1 MINQRLKIVH
11 NRAICKGMKLGGQ
24 SYVVY
29 LIWAILVLELAM
41 SVLNARY
48 SLAFV
53 ALATISLSLAPMIFA
68 DRFHI
73 RLPVHFFA
81 GIVLFILGTVY
92 LGEAFDFYEKYWW
105 WDVLLHGGSALGFGL
120 IGFIFVFIMFAGD
133 RYAAPHWA
141 LSFMAFAIAVSIGAL
156 WEIFEF
162 SMDQAFGLN
171 MQKSGLIDTMWD
183 LIVDVI
189 GAAIGAGA
197 GYGFLQGRD
206 KSGLAGMIREFVNKN
221 RRLFR
226 RRK

>member
-1 MINQRLKIVH
+1 
-11 NRAICKGMKLGGQ
+11 MKLGKQ

-29 LIWAILVLELAM
+29 LIWAVLALEFVASM
-41 SVLNARY
+41 VNARY
-48 SLAFV
+48 SLAFI
-53 ALATISLSLAPMIFA
+53 ALATLSLSLAPMIFA

-73 RLPVHFFA
+73 RLPVRFFA
-81 GIVLFILGTVY
+81 GIVLFIFGTVY

-120 IGFIFVFIMFAGD
+120 IGFIFVFILFEGD
-133 RYAAPHWA
+133 RYAAPPWA
-141 LSFMAFAIAVSIGAL
+141 LSFMAFAIAVSIGVM

-162 SMDQAFGLN
+162 AMDQIFGLN

-189 GAAIGAGA
+189 GAFVGAWA

-206 KSGLAGMIREFVNKN
+206 KSGLAGMIREFVSKN

-226 RRK
+226 RRKR

>member
-1 MINQRLKIVH
+1 
-11 NRAICKGMKLGGQ
+11 MKLGKQ

-29 LIWAILVLELAM
+29 LIWAVLALEFVVSM
-41 SVLNARY
+41 FEGRY
-48 SLAFV
+48 SLAFI
-53 ALATISLSLAPMIFA
+53 ALATLSLSLAPMIFA

-73 RLPVHFFA
+73 RLPVRFFA
-81 GIVLFILGTVY
+81 GIVLFIFGTVY

-120 IGFIFVFIMFAGD
+120 IGFIFVFILFEGD
-133 RYAAPHWA
+133 RYAAPPWA
-141 LSFMAFAIAVSIGAL
+141 LSFMAFAIAVSIGVM

-162 SMDQAFGLN
+162 AMDQTFGLN

-189 GAAIGAGA
+189 GAFVGAWA
-197 GYGFLQGRD
+197 GYGYLQGRD
-206 KSGLAGMIREFVNKN
+206 KSGLAGMIREFVSKN

-226 RRK
+226 RRKR

>member
-1 MINQRLKIVH
+1 
-11 NRAICKGMKLGGQ
+11 MKLGGQ

-48 SLAFV
+48 SLAFI
-53 ALATISLSLAPMIFA
+53 ALATISLSLAPMILG

-81 GIVLFILGTVY
+81 GIVLFIFGTVY

-141 LSFMAFAIAVSIGAL
+141 LSFMAFAIAVSIGVL

-189 GAAIGAGA
+189 GAFFGAWA

-206 KSGLAGMIREFVNKN
+206 KSGLAGMIREFVSKN

-226 RRK
+226 RRKR

>member
-1 MINQRLKIVH
+1 
-11 NRAICKGMKLGGQ
+11 MKLGNQ

-29 LIWAILVLELAM
+29 LIWAVLALEFVVSM
-41 SVLNARY
+41 FEGRY
-48 SLAFV
+48 SLAFI
-53 ALATISLSLAPMIFA
+53 ALVTLSLSLAPMIFA

-73 RLPVHFFA
+73 RLPVRFFA
-81 GIVLFILGTVY
+81 GIVLFIFGTVY

-120 IGFIFVFIMFAGD
+120 IGFIFVFILFEGD

-141 LSFMAFAIAVSIGAL
+141 LSFMAFAIAVSIGVM

-162 SMDQAFGLN
+162 AMDQTFGLN

-189 GAAIGAGA
+189 GAFVGAWA
-197 GYGFLQGRD
+197 GYGFLQGHD
-206 KSGLAGMIREFVNKN
+206 KSGLSGMIREFVSKN

-226 RRK
+226 RRKR

>member
-1 MINQRLKIVH
+1 
-11 NRAICKGMKLGGQ
+11 MKLGKQ

-29 LIWAILVLELAM
+29 LIWAVLALEFVVSM
-41 SVLNARY
+41 FEGRY
-48 SLAFV
+48 SLAFI
-53 ALATISLSLAPMIFA
+53 ALATLSLSLAPMIFA

-73 RLPVHFFA
+73 RLPVRFFA
-81 GIVLFILGTVY
+81 GIVLFIFGTVY

-120 IGFIFVFIMFAGD
+120 IGFIFVFILFEGD
-133 RYAAPHWA
+133 RYAAPPWA
-141 LSFMAFAIAVSIGAL
+141 LSFMAFAIAVSIGVM

-162 SMDQAFGLN
+162 AMDQIFGLN

-189 GAAIGAGA
+189 GAFIGAWA

-206 KSGLAGMIREFVNKN
+206 KSGLAGMIREFVSKN

-226 RRK
+226 RRKR

>member
-1 MINQRLKIVH
+1 
-11 NRAICKGMKLGGQ
+11 MKLGKQ

-29 LIWAILVLELAM
+29 LIWAVLALEFVASM
-41 SVLNARY
+41 VNARY
-48 SLAFV
+48 SLAFI
-53 ALATISLSLAPMIFA
+53 ALATLALSLAPMIFA

-73 RLPVHFFA
+73 HLPVRFFA
-81 GIVLFILGTVY
+81 GIVLFIFGTVY

-120 IGFIFVFIMFAGD
+120 IGFIFVFILFEGD
-133 RYAAPHWA
+133 RYAAPPWA
-141 LSFMAFAIAVSIGAL
+141 LSFMAFAIAVSIGVM

-162 SMDQAFGLN
+162 AMDQIFGLN

-189 GAAIGAGA
+189 GAFFGAWA
-197 GYGFLQGRD
+197 GYGYLQGHD
-206 KSGLAGMIREFVNKN
+206 KSGLAGMIREFVSKN

-226 RRK
+226 RRKR

>member
-1 MINQRLKIVH
+1 
-11 NRAICKGMKLGGQ
+11 MKLGKQ

-29 LIWAILVLELAM
+29 LIWAVLALEFVVSM
-41 SVLNARY
+41 FEGRY
-48 SLAFV
+48 SLAFI
-53 ALATISLSLAPMIFA
+53 ALVTLSLSLAPMIFA

-73 RLPVHFFA
+73 RLPVRFFA
-81 GIVLFILGTVY
+81 GIVLFIFGTVY

-120 IGFIFVFIMFAGD
+120 IGFIFVFILFEGD
-133 RYAAPHWA
+133 RYAAPPWA
-141 LSFMAFAIAVSIGAL
+141 LSFMAFAIAVSIGVM

-162 SMDQAFGLN
+162 AMDQTFGLN

-189 GAAIGAGA
+189 GAFVGAWA

-206 KSGLAGMIREFVNKN
+206 KSGLAGMIREFVSKN

-226 RRK
+226 RRKR